1 MIKTRNIVRVAM
13 CTAMLLGGQV
23 ALSSISGIEI
33 VTVLLLC
40 FCYCYGARTGI
51 AIATTFSLVRCFVF
65 GFYIHIVA
73 LYLIYYNLFALFFG
87 WLGTAF
93 RKKGTWLE
101 LATVVAAAMVLTVLF
116 TLLDDVLT
124 PLIYGFSQ
132 KAAKVYFYSS
142 LYVIIPQVMCAMATV
157 LVLFKPLT
165 QVITKFG
172 NKKEGS

>member
-1 MIKTRNIVRVAM
+1 MEKTRNIVRVAM

-23 ALSSISGIEI
+23 ALTSVSGVEI

-65 GFYIHIVA
+65 GFYINIIA

-101 LATVVAAAMVLTVLF
+101 LVTVVAAAMVFTVLF
-116 TLLDDVLT
+116 TMLDNVIT
-124 PLIYGFSQ
+124 PLIFAFH
-132 KAAKVYFYSS
+132 KNAAAVYFAQS
-142 LYVIIPQVMCAMATV
+142 LYALVPQTICTMATV
-157 LVLFKPLT
+157 SILFVPLT
-165 QVITKFG
+165 KILQKI
-172 NKKEGS
+172 S